1 MKTLRHSLWLTLL
14 LLAGCSVIQSQEG
27 SPIPEDGQ
35 FAVLPLINL
44 SQTPQAGDQAASV
57 LSAILRAKGS
67 ENVTLYLPDDRNPC
81 CTKAV
86 NDSKQLSPRPATMA
100 RTTCSRAPW
109 KNGATKVGWMASP
122 P

>member
-57 LSAILRAKGS
+57 PVSYTHL
-67 ENVTLYLPDDRNPC
+67 TLPTNRE
-81 CTKAV
+81 V
-86 NDSKQLSPRPATMA
+86 
-100 RTTCSRAPW
+100 
-109 KNGATKVGWMASP
+109 
-122 P
+122 